1 MNFGAIT
8 VAGADLLRFTILIL
22 SLQGLIS
29 TTDSMKKALI
39 ILAFLFTGTLW
50 ISCDG
55 SKKTTENKAQ
65 EAPPVVDEK
74 ASSEPADKMAA
85 DAPSDA
91 KMAKA
96 HIDSLS
102 GNDIV
107 DRVAKRLVPALELS
121 EKQSTDITA
130 ILTTAYTG
138 SGRNL
143 ETKYTVEEGR
153 KIMKEL
159 TVTAKAP
166 IEQTLS
172 EAQKAKF
179 EQFLS
184 R

>member
-1 MNFGAIT
+1 
-8 VAGADLLRFTILIL
+8 
-22 SLQGLIS
+22 
-29 TTDSMKKALI
+29 MKKALI
-39 ILAFLFTGTLW
+39 IIAFLFPATLF

-55 SKKTTENKAQ
+55 SKKTTENKTQ
-65 EAPPVVDEK
+65 EEPPVAEQK
-74 ASSEPADKMAA
+74 TASEPADKMAA
-85 DAPSDA
+85 DVHADAPV
-91 KMAKA
+91 AKA

-107 DRVAKRLVPALELS
+107 DRVAKRLTPALELS
-121 EKQSTDITA
+121 AKQSTDITA

-138 SGRNL
+138 SGRDL
-143 ETKYTVEEGR
+143 AAKYAVEEGR

-172 EAQKAKF
+172 EAQKVKF